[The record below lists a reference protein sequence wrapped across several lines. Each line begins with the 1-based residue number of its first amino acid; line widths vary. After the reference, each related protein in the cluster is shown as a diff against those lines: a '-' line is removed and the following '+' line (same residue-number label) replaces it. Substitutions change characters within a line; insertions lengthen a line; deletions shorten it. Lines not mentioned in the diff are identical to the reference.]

1 MVDFTYV
8 AINKD
13 GREVKGTVQ
22 ANDEKNARARLRI
35 DGLQPI
41 SLKKASIFTKDL
53 SIGSGKVKIRDL
65 SIFCRQFTSILN
77 AGVSVVEALKMLG
90 DQTTNKTMK
99 KALYEVRSSVEQ
111 GESLADSMAK
121 FPKVFPNMLV
131 TLVAAGEKSGS
142 LEISFER
149 MSKQFEKT
157 AKLTGMVKKAMIY
170 PIMLLVVAFGVVC
183 VMSIF
188 VIPKF
193 AEMFA
198 EMGSELPVI
207 TKAVLVVSDVLMYK
221 WYILLA
227 VGIVLVFGIRAFAK
241 TEAGKYFF
249 GKLAIKAP
257 IMANLNIKSQCAKF
271 ARTLSTLVSSGL
283 GISQSLEIT
292 AKALS
297 NILYT
302 DAINRAKT
310 EVEQGVPLS
319 TPIRE
324 AKVFPPMVYNM
335 IGIGEETGNL
345 EEMLDKVADYYEEE
359 TELATQG
366 LTAAMEPLIIVVM
379 GVIVGTLVLAMY
391 MPMITMYQD
400 IGNV

>member
-1 MVDFTYV
+1 MVDFTYI

-22 ANDEKNARARLRI
+22 ANDEKNARARLRL
-35 DGLQPI
+35 DGLQPV

-131 TLVAAGEKSGS
+131 TLVEAGEKSGS

-149 MSKQFEKT
+149 MSKQFEKS
-157 AKLTGMVKKAMIY
+157 AKLSGMVKKAMIY

-193 AEMFA
+193 AEMFSQ
-198 EMGSELPVI
+198 MGSELPAI
-207 TKAVLVVSDVLMYK
+207 TKAVLVISDILMYK
-221 WYILLA
+221 WYILMA
-227 VGIVLVFGIRAFAK
+227 VAAVLFFGIRAFAK
-241 TEAGKYFF
+241 TDVGKLFF
-249 GKLAIKAP
+249 SKLAIKAP
-257 IMANLNIKSQCAKF
+257 IFANLNIKSQSAKF

-292 AKALS
+292 AKALTNVLYS
-297 NILYT
+297 N
-302 DAINRAKT
+302 AVNRAKA

-319 TPIRE
+319 APIRE
-324 AKVFPPMVYNM
+324 ATVFPPMVYNM

-391 MPMITMYQD
+391 MPMITMYSD
-400 IGNV
+400 IGNA

>member
-1 MVDFTYV
+1 VVDFTYV

>member
-1 MVDFTYV
+1 VVDFTYI

-22 ANDEKNARARLRI
+22 ANDEKNARARLRL
-35 DGLQPI
+35 DGLQPV

-131 TLVAAGEKSGS
+131 TLVEAGEKSGS

-149 MSKQFEKT
+149 MSKQFEKS
-157 AKLTGMVKKAMIY
+157 AKLSGMVKKAMIY

-193 AEMFA
+193 AEMFSQ
-198 EMGSELPVI
+198 MGSELPAI
-207 TKAVLVVSDVLMYK
+207 TKAVLVISDILMYK
-221 WYILLA
+221 WYILMA
-227 VGIVLVFGIRAFAK
+227 VAAVLFFGIRAFAK
-241 TEAGKYFF
+241 TDVGKLFF
-249 GKLAIKAP
+249 SKLAIKAP
-257 IMANLNIKSQCAKF
+257 IFANLNIKSQSAKF

-292 AKALS
+292 AKALTNVLYS
-297 NILYT
+297 N
-302 DAINRAKT
+302 AVNRAKA

-319 TPIRE
+319 APIRE
-324 AKVFPPMVYNM
+324 ATVFPPMVYNM

-391 MPMITMYQD
+391 MPMITMYSD
-400 IGNV
+400 IGNA